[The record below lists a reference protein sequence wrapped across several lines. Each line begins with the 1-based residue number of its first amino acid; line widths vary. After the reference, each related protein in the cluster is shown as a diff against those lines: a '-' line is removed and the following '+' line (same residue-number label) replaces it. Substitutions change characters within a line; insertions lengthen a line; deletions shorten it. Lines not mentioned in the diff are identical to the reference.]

1 MASPRHKWKFH
12 RSGDVD
18 QVVIADGQDLA
29 HLDQLDQK
37 LWIALACPTRG
48 LEFDE
53 RTLDILDTDKD
64 GRIRPPEIVA
74 AVRWSREVFANLDDL
89 FDSQASVPLASINQE
104 QQAGKD
110 VWAGARRILQN
121 LGKAD
126 ADSISLDD
134 VADTARIFAAT
145 RFNGDG
151 VVPVDCAESAE
162 VRQALADIMAIQGSE
177 IDRSGKPG
185 VNQVLVDRF
194 FDEATAY
201 VAWLDKADGPASPRI
216 AGSATAEAADAVA
229 AVRAK
234 VDDYFARCQLASF
247 DSKAGP
253 ALNAGEADFAALN
266 PRELTLESA
275 EIARLPLARVEAGRS
290 LPLVEGLNPAWTG
303 KIATLARAAIA
314 PVLGSDSSNDSL
326 SLTEAQWAELK
337 AKLGPFEAWMAA
349 RPEGKVS
356 GLGEARVREL
366 VAGPARQQIGELI
379 AQDLAVKAESEQID
393 AVEKMIR
400 FRRDLVNLLRNFVSF
415 AEFYGR
421 RRAIFQTG
429 TLYLDGRSCDL
440 CLPVDDAGKHA
451 KVAGLA
457 RAYLVYCDCVR
468 KSGEKRSIVAA
479 MTGGD
484 TDNLMVGRNGVFYDR
499 KGNDWDA
506 TVTRIVENPISIRQA
521 FWAPYRGFIRMVE
534 EQVAKRASA
543 ADQKARAQ
551 VDAAALDTAHMD
563 KTKAEEKKPDG
574 PAAKVDVGTVA
585 AIGVAVGG
593 IATFLSSIIATFLG
607 LGMWMP
613 FGVVAL
619 LLAVS
624 GPSMLIAWL
633 KLRQRNVGPILDA
646 NGWAVNALAKINVPF
661 GAALTQVARL
671 PPGARRE
678 LRDPF
683 AEKRRPWGLYLFLL
697 VLLAVPALW
706 FFGTLDTYLPGHLK
720 PDTVLGRS
728 SSRVQPAAQK

>member
-1 MASPRHKWKFH
+1 MAAPRHQWKFY

-18 QVVIADGQDLA
+18 QVVIADGHDLA
-29 HLDQLDQK
+29 NLDQLDQK

-74 AVRWSREVFANLDDL
+74 AVRWAREVFANLDDL
-89 FDSQASVPLASINQE
+89 FTPQDSVPLASINQE

-110 VWAGARRILQN
+110 VLAGARRILHN

-126 ADSISLDD
+126 AQAISLDD

-151 VVPVDCAESAE
+151 VMPADSAE
-162 VRQALADIMAIQGSE
+162 QEEARQTIADIIATQGSE
-177 IDRSGKPG
+177 LDRSGKPG
-185 VNQVLVDRF
+185 VNQALVDRF
-194 FDEATAY
+194 FDEAAAY
-201 VAWLDKADGPASPRI
+201 VAWLDKAEGSESLRI
-216 AGSATAEAADAVA
+216 IGAATAAAAVAVA

-247 DSKAGP
+247 DGKAGP
-253 ALNAGEADFAALN
+253 ALNAAEADFIALN
-266 PRELTLESA
+266 ARDLTVDSA
-275 EIARLPLARVEAGRS
+275 EVARLPLARVEAGRL
-290 LPLVEGLNPAWTG
+290 LPLAEGLNPAWAA
-303 KIATLARAAIA
+303 KIATLARAAVA
-314 PVLGSDSSNDSL
+314 PALGSQAST
-326 SLTEAQWAELK
+326 LTEAQWNELK
-337 AKLGPFEAWMAA
+337 TKLGPFDAWMAT
-349 RPEGKVS
+349 RPDGKVAA
-356 GLGEARVREL
+356 LGEARVREI
-366 VAGPARQQIGELI
+366 VASPARQQINDLI

-393 AVEKMIR
+393 AVERMIR
-400 FRRDLVNLLRNFVSF
+400 FRRDLVKLLRNFVSF
-415 AEFYGR
+415 AEFYGQ
-421 RRAIFQTG
+421 RRAIFQSG
-429 TLYLDGRSCDL
+429 TLYIDGRSCDL

-534 EQVAKRASA
+534 DQVAKRASV

-563 KTKAEEKKPDG
+563 RAKAEDRNDKKPDG
-574 PAAKVDVGTVA
+574 HSAKIDVGTVA

-613 FGVVAL
+613 FGVLAL
-619 LLAVS
+619 PLAIS

-671 PPGARRE
+671 PRGARRE

-683 AEKRRPWGLYLFLL
+683 AEKRRPWGLYGLL
-697 VLLAVPALW
+697 VVVLALSSLW
-706 FFGTLDTYLPGHLK
+706 FFGSLDAYLPGHLK
-720 PDTVLGRS
+720 ADAVLGRVPNP
-728 SSRVQPAAQK
+728 VQPAAQK